1 MKSTKK
7 MLEDR
12 AKAIQELREILKDWK
27 IFINMTHVSRSW
39 MMRRMKVY
47 DSTMRNI
54 TDLVSTAIAW
64 SQNHQG
70 IKVDGCGMD
79 MTFHLAYV
87 LTHELYTREE
97 IANDSAKYNL
107 TGNWSGCLNF
117 RVI

>member
-1 MKSTKK
+1 MKATKK

-12 AKAIQELREILKDWK
+12 ARAVSELREILKDWK

-47 DSTMRNI
+47 DSAMQNI

-79 MTFHLAYV
+79 MTFYLAYV
-87 LTHELYTREE
+87 LTHSLYSQQE
-97 IANDSAKYNL
+97 ITNDSAKYR
-107 TGNWSGCLNF
+107 NWGCLNF